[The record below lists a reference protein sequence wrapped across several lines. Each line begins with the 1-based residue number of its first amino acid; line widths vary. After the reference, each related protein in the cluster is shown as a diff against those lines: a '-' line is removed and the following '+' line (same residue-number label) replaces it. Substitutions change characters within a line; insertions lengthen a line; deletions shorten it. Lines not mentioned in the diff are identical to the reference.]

1 MKNIYVVYGNE
12 KYLIESSLNKII
24 ENNHDSEIVK
34 YDLNFDLVNNIIEE
48 IISFPLFADKKII
61 VISNALFLTGLSN
74 NVSDEEIKALE
85 KVLEDIPEQI
95 NLVLVVENE
104 KLDGRKNLVKKLLK
118 DSNILECNKLS
129 DQEAYEFV
137 QNAFEEDNYQ
147 IDLKAIN
154 SLLDKSKENLTL
166 LMSEIDKLK
175 IFKVDTKIIT
185 KEDVDQLVSKYDYD
199 NIFELTNSVVNKDLT
214 KALFL
219 YQELLKRGEEPIK
232 IIVLLANQFRTIFQV
247 KKMLINTNN
256 KKEIAD
262 KLKIHPYR
270 VELAKRINISE
281 EILLDYLE
289 KLADLD
295 ENIKTN
301 RVDKE
306 SGLEMFF
313 LNM

>member
-12 KYLIESSLNKII
+12 KYLIESSLNKIV
-24 ENNHDSEIVK
+24 EKNHDSEIVK

-48 IISFPLFADKKII
+48 IISFPLFADKKTT
-61 VISNALFLTGLSN
+61 VVSNALFLTGLSN
-74 NVSDEEIKALE
+74 NVSDEETKALE

-232 IIVLLANQFRTIFQV
+232 IIVLLANQFRTILQV

>member
-24 ENNHDSEIVK
+24 EKNHDSEIVK

-74 NVSDEEIKALE
+74 NVSDEETKALE

-166 LMSEIDKLK
+166 LMSEINKLK

>member
-74 NVSDEEIKALE
+74 NISDEEIKALE
-85 KVLEDIPEQI
+85 KVLEDISEQI

-137 QNAFEEDNYQ
+137 KNTFEEDNYQ

-256 KKEIAD
+256 NKEIAD

-281 EILLDYLE
+281 EMLLDYLE

>member
-74 NVSDEEIKALE
+74 NISDEEIKALE

-137 QNAFEEDNYQ
+137 QNTFEEDNYQ

-281 EILLDYLE
+281 EMLLDYLE

>member
-24 ENNHDSEIVK
+24 EKNHDSEIVK

-61 VISNALFLTGLSN
+61 VVSNALFLTGLSN
-74 NVSDEEIKALE
+74 NVSDEETKALE

>member
-74 NVSDEEIKALE
+74 NISDEEIKALE

-137 QNAFEEDNYQ
+137 KNTFEEDNYQ

-256 KKEIAD
+256 NKEIAD

-281 EILLDYLE
+281 EMLLDYLE

>member
-74 NVSDEEIKALE
+74 NISDEEIKALE

-137 QNAFEEDNYQ
+137 KNTFEEDNYQ

-281 EILLDYLE
+281 EMLLDYLE

>member
-24 ENNHDSEIVK
+24 EKNHDSEIVK

-74 NVSDEEIKALE
+74 NVSDEETKALE

-232 IIVLLANQFRTIFQV
+232 IIVLLANQFRTILQV

>member
-24 ENNHDSEIVK
+24 EKNHDSEIVK

-74 NVSDEEIKALE
+74 NVSDEETKALE

-147 IDLKAIN
+147 
-154 SLLDKSKENLTL
+154 T
-166 LMSEIDKLK
+166 
-175 IFKVDTKIIT
+175 
-185 KEDVDQLVSKYDYD
+185 
-199 NIFELTNSVVNKDLT
+199 
-214 KALFL
+214 
-219 YQELLKRGEEPIK
+219 
-232 IIVLLANQFRTIFQV
+232 
-247 KKMLINTNN
+247 
-256 KKEIAD
+256 
-262 KLKIHPYR
+262 
-270 VELAKRINISE
+270 
-281 EILLDYLE
+281 
-289 KLADLD
+289 
-295 ENIKTN
+295 
-301 RVDKE
+301 
-306 SGLEMFF
+306 
-313 LNM
+313 

>member
-74 NVSDEEIKALE
+74 NISDEEIKALE

-137 QNAFEEDNYQ
+137 KNTFEEDNYQ

-199 NIFELTNSVVNKDLT
+199 NVFELTNSVVNKDLT

-256 KKEIAD
+256 NKEIAD

-281 EILLDYLE
+281 EMLLDYLE